1 MAEKTEKPTAKKL
14 RDSAKKGQS
23 FKSKD
28 LVSACAYFAGICV
41 LGFYLEFEQF
51 INFYQHILLNPYN
64 INPQSFLNALI
75 SLFLSTVLPVIFTSA
90 LAAIIPSLI
99 QAKFILATEAIKLD
113 FKKLDIVQGIKRL
126 VDKRALKNLLKA
138 LLFLTIFISSCYFFI
153 QSYQSALLFTQRKT
167 IWHIIYDWRI
177 LTLKFVLFFLLFS
190 LPILLLD
197 ALCEYFL
204 HHNDMKMEKHEVKRE
219 YKENEGNPE
228 IKSARRGAHQELL
241 NAETKQAIAQSS
253 MILANPTHIAVGIYF
268 DPDNSILPLV
278 AVRMANQYALAVQA
292 YAKEIGIPIVRNIKL
307 ARQIYHRYRLYET
320 VVKQDLLDV
329 IDIFIWLK
337 QVEMAAVL
345 ENSPIET
352 ENREQKP

>member
-28 LVSACAYFAGICV
+28 LVSGCAYFAGTCV
-41 LGFYLEFEQF
+41 LGFYLEFDQF
-51 INFYQHILLNPYN
+51 IYFYQHILLNPHN
-64 INPQSFLNALI
+64 INPQSFINALI
-75 SLFLSTVLPVIFTSA
+75 SLFLSIVLPVIFISA

-99 QAKFILATEAIKLD
+99 QSKFILATEAIKLD

-126 VDKRALKNLLKA
+126 VDKRALKNLFKA
-138 LLFLTIFISSCYFFI
+138 LLFLAIFISSCYFFI
-153 QSYQSALLFTQRKT
+153 QSYQSTLLFTQRKT

-177 LTLKFVLFFLLFS
+177 LTLKFVSFFLLFS
-190 LPILLLD
+190 LPILFLD

-204 HHNDMKMEKHEVKRE
+204 HHSEMKMEKHEVKRE

-253 MILANPTHIAVGIYF
+253 MILANPTHIAIGIYF

-292 YAKEIGIPIVRNIKL
+292 YAKEIGIPIVRNVKL

-337 QVEMAAVL
+337 QVEMAAIL

-352 ENREQKP
+352 ENSEQKP